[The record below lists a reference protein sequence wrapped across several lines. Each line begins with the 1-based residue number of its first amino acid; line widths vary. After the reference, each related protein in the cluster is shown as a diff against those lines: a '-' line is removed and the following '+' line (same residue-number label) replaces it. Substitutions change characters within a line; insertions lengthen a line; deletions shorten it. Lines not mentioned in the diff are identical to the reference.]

1 MEPVDFGDPRS
12 GPLLA
17 PYATAVDISSLK
29 GRIGEAFVE
38 SILRQSG
45 FKVSRLGRESQV
57 QQLLKTGGSEFL
69 PDFLIWKPADQS
81 NDGLPLHRLLSVE
94 VKYRSNVEEYLRRF
108 GEDLIS
114 RVGEHW
120 RELYLV
126 FVTDHPAAGRSC
138 FQVLDFRESSPDAP
152 LGTMDLCEA
161 RAFGISKSIV
171 EEHEGLV
178 RQLFS
183 PLSARSL
190 GPGELRKPP
199 ARISSDRGSSIQ
211 PPPHRCFRPD
221 VSSVR
226 LRRRPSNT
234 PAKLY
239 APKGIDSRWGLRPLL
254 EASRVD
260 AFHSVTT
267 FDLVRQPVRDQTLN
281 EHEQQPRVATSLTSP
296 SLLDRSIR

>member
-1 MEPVDFGDPRS
+1 MEPVDFGDAAS

-17 PYATAVDISSLK
+17 AVRTAVDISSLK

-38 SILRQSG
+38 SILRQAG

-114 RVGEHW
+114 RVGEQW
-120 RELYLV
+120 SELYLV

-138 FQVLDFRESSPDAP
+138 FQVLDFRESSPHAP
-152 LGTMDLCEA
+152 LGTIDLCEA

-199 ARISSDRGSSIQ
+199 ARISPDRGSSIQ
-211 PPPHRCFRPD
+211 PPTGA
-221 VSSVR
+221 S
-226 LRRRPSNT
+226 
-234 PAKLY
+234 
-239 APKGIDSRWGLRPLL
+239 GL
-254 EASRVD
+254 
-260 AFHSVTT
+260 
-267 FDLVRQPVRDQTLN
+267 
-281 EHEQQPRVATSLTSP
+281 TSL
-296 SLLDRSIR
+296 R

>member
-57 QQLLKTGGSEFL
+57 QQLLKNGGGEFL

-114 RVGEHW
+114 RVGEPSS
-120 RELYLV
+120 ELCLL
-126 FVTDHPAAGRSC
+126 FVAYHP
-138 FQVLDFRESSPDAP
+138 
-152 LGTMDLCEA
+152 
-161 RAFGISKSIV
+161 
-171 EEHEGLV
+171 
-178 RQLFS
+178 
-183 PLSARSL
+183 SARRA
-190 GPGELRKPP
+190 GFHVV
-199 ARISSDRGSSIQ
+199 AVRGTYA
-211 PPPHRCFRPD
+211 
-221 VSSVR
+221 VR
-226 LRRRPSNT
+226 LSGTIDRRT
-234 PAKLY
+234 
-239 APKGIDSRWGLRPLL
+239 
-254 EASRVD
+254 
-260 AFHSVTT
+260 
-267 FDLVRQPVRDQTLN
+267 
-281 EHEQQPRVATSLTSP
+281 
-296 SLLDRSIR
+296 